1 MFRYPAVL
9 LAAVLL
15 ILGAAHTA
23 SAQGM
28 SFSFGGSYQTPE
40 ENIRLSQWYDHLL
53 QVSPR
58 FRAYRMRREC
68 NPINWPSLHSDCL
81 ASFDRYEPV
90 LAGFY
95 R

>member
-1 MFRYPAVL
+1 ML

-15 ILGAAHTA
+15 ISAAAHTA

-28 SFSFGGSYQTPE
+28 SFRFGGFYQTPE
-40 ENIRLSQWYDHLL
+40 ENIRRSQWYDHLL

-68 NPINWPSLHSDCL
+68 NPINWPALHGDCL
-81 ASFDRYEPV
+81 ASFDRFEPLLV
-90 LAGFY
+90 GLY